1 MVEELDDLSAR
12 FADRLEGTYDC
23 PDRIVLNAFYPLGYN
38 PGGFREWW
46 RRLYGGDESLDDAHL
61 MRMAGRFSRRLRAWA
76 TANGVPVVLC
86 KQGQRKHLVAEQY
99 IPQDPEHRGVFLI
112 LVGRASAPL
121 WHVRRSQEGRIVNIE
136 RRKDQ
141 TFVNHFSFHIMDPD
155 WGHVVIK
162 MCSHPPFGAQIILNG
177 HEYVARQ
184 ATKAGIAFSKE
195 GNCFTSASSVT
206 DLAKI
211 AETLCFQSAV
221 GRLTR
226 VCDRWIY
233 TACLYFALTPE
244 EQEETRFAFRY
255 SVYQMEYSRNLLF
268 ERGSEL
274 ERTFQDLI
282 DHTRSLLHVGT
293 LRTVFGSK
301 HRPYCR
307 TNSTNQPRVE
317 VALSRPRYDL
327 TVFKLRFGH
336 LTLKVYSKGARVL
349 RVEAIVDNA
358 RTLDCPRS
366 LTSFPD
372 IANRLRGMVY
382 RLLQVLRCVDSP
394 SLDDRLWD
402 ELSKPAKLAKRRV
415 AGVDLSHPRMRAVVE
430 AVIALAPDPG
440 GFTVTQLATKVRE
453 VACYSEDEYRPW
465 SAAYDLLKLR
475 AKHLVVRRAASHHY
489 YPSARDL
496 SALTALLVII
506 DKVIRPVLAG
516 AGRPRPGRPRR
527 LENPQDYHYRALQTE
542 MWNLFQTLGITPL
555 AA

>member
-1 MVEELDDLSAR
+1 MEELDQLSAR
-12 FADRLEGTYDC
+12 FADRLVGIYDC

-46 RRLYGGDESLDDAHL
+46 RRLHGGDENLDDSHL
-61 MRMAGRFSRRLRAWA
+61 VRMAGRFSRRVQGWA
-76 TANGVPVVLC
+76 KANGVPVVFC
-86 KQGQRKHLVAEQY
+86 KGKQRKHLVAEEY
-99 IPQDPEHRGVFLI
+99 LPQDPEYRGVFLI

-121 WHVRRSQEGRIVNIE
+121 WHVRRSPQGRILNIE

-155 WGHVVIK
+155 WGHVIIK

-195 GNCFTSASSVT
+195 GNCFTSTSSGP
-206 DLAKI
+206 DLARI
-211 AETLCFQSAV
+211 AETLRSESAV
-221 GRLTR
+221 GRLSLL
-226 VCDRWIY
+226 CDRWIY

-244 EQEETRFAFRY
+244 EQEQTRFAFRY

-274 ERTFQDLI
+274 ERTFQDII
-282 DHTRSLLHVGT
+282 DHTRSLLQVGT

-301 HRPYCR
+301 QRPR
-307 TNSTNQPRVE
+307 GRADSTRQPRVE
-317 VALSRPRYDL
+317 VTLSRPRYDL
-327 TVFKLRFGH
+327 TVFKLFFGH
-336 LTLKVYSKGARVL
+336 LTLKLYSKGARVL

-372 IANRLRGMVY
+372 IVNRLRGMVY
-382 RLLQVLRCVDSP
+382 RLLQVLRCVDFP
-394 SLDDRLWD
+394 SLDDRVWD
-402 ELSKPAKLAKRRV
+402 DLPQAANLAGRRV
-415 AGVDLSHPRMRAVVE
+415 AGVDLTKARMRAVVE
-430 AVIALAPDPG
+430 AVIALAPDPA
-440 GFTVTQLATKVRE
+440 GFTVAQLAAKVRE
-453 VACYSEDEYRPW
+453 IAGYAENDYRPW
-465 SAAYDLLKLR
+465 SAAYDLCKLR
-475 AKHLVVRRAASHHY
+475 AKHLVVRQAASRRYH
-489 YPSARDL
+489 PSAQGL
-496 SALTALLVII
+496 PALAGLLVII

-516 AGRPRPGRPRR
+516 AGRPRPGRPSK
-527 LENPQDYHYRALQTE
+527 LEHPRDFHYRVLQSE
-542 MWNLFQTLGITPL
+542 MWNLFQTLGIVPR

>member
-1 MVEELDDLSAR
+1 MEEFDQLSAR
-12 FADRLEGTYDC
+12 FADRLEGIYDC
-23 PDRIVLNAFYPLGYN
+23 PDRIVLNAFFPLGYN

-46 RRLYGGDESLDDAHL
+46 RRLHGGDDDLDDAHL

-76 TANGVPVVLC
+76 NANGVPLIVC

-99 IPQDPEHRGVFLI
+99 IPQDPRYRGVFLI
-112 LVGRASAPL
+112 LAGRASAPL
-121 WHVRRSQEGRIVNIE
+121 WHVRRSPQDRIVSIE

-155 WGHVVIK
+155 WGHLVIK

-211 AETLCFQSAV
+211 AETLRLKSAV
-221 GRLTR
+221 GRLSR

-233 TACLYFALTPE
+233 TACLYFALSPE
-244 EQEETRFAFRY
+244 EQEQTRFAFRY

-274 ERTFQDLI
+274 ERTFQNII
-282 DHTRSLLHVGT
+282 DHTRSLLQVGT
-293 LRTVFGSK
+293 LKTVFGAK
-301 HRPYCR
+301 RRPHHRAKSA
-307 TNSTNQPRVE
+307 TQPRLE

-349 RVEAIVDNA
+349 RIEAIVDNA

-366 LTSFPD
+366 LTSFPE
-372 IANRLRGMVY
+372 IATRLRGMVY
-382 RLLQVLRCVDSP
+382 RLLEVLRCVDSP
-394 SLDDRLWD
+394 SLDDRTWD
-402 ELSKPAKLAKRRV
+402 ALSRPAHLGGRRV
-415 AGVDLSHPRMRAVVE
+415 AGIDLASPRMRAVVE
-430 AVIALAPDPG
+430 AVIALAPAPS
-440 GFTVTQLATKVRE
+440 GFTVTQLATRVRE
-453 VACYSEDEYRPW
+453 IAGYSQDDYPPW
-465 SAAYDLLKLR
+465 SAAYDLRKLR
-475 AKHLVVRRAASHHY
+475 ARQLVIRQRAGYRYH
-489 YPSARDL
+489 PSAKGL
-496 SALTALLVII
+496 PTITALLVII

-516 AGRPRPGRPRR
+516 AGRPRPGRPTKP
-527 LENPQDYHYRALQTE
+527 ENAQDYHYRTLQADL
-542 MWNLFQTLGITPL
+542 WNLFQTLGITPL

>member
-1 MVEELDDLSAR
+1 MEELDQLSAR
-12 FADRLEGTYDC
+12 FAHRLEGVYDC

-46 RRLYGGDESLDDAHL
+46 RRLHGGDDDLDDAHL
-61 MRMAGRFSRRLRAWA
+61 MRMAGRFSRRVKAWA
-76 TANGVPVVLC
+76 NANGVPFVVC
-86 KQGQRKHLVAEQY
+86 KQGQRKHLVAEPY
-99 IPQDPEHRGVFLI
+99 IPQAPEYRGVFLI
-112 LVGRASAPL
+112 LAARASAPL
-121 WHVRRSQEGRIVNIE
+121 WHVRRSAQGRIVSIE

-211 AETLCFQSAV
+211 AETLRLKSAV
-221 GRLTR
+221 GRLSR

-244 EQEETRFAFRY
+244 EQDQTRFAFRY

-282 DHTRSLLHVGT
+282 DHTRSLLQVGT
-293 LRTVFGSK
+293 LKTVFGAKSRPH
-301 HRPYCR
+301 HRAK
-307 TNSTNQPRVE
+307 SAKQPRVE

-366 LTSFPD
+366 LTSFPE
-372 IANRLRGMVY
+372 IATRLRGMVY
-382 RLLQVLRCVDSP
+382 RLLEVLRCVDLP

-402 ELSKPAKLAKRRV
+402 ELPQPARLSGRRV
-415 AGVDLSHPRMRAVVE
+415 AGVDLSSPRMRAVVH
-430 AVIALAPDPG
+430 AVIALAPNPG
-440 GFTVTQLATKVRE
+440 GFTVNQLATKVRE
-453 VACYSEDEYRPW
+453 IAGYSDNEYHAW
-465 SAAYDLLKLR
+465 SAAYDLSKLR
-475 AKHLVVRRAASHHY
+475 AKHLVVRRAASRCYH
-489 YPSARDL
+489 PSAKGL
-496 SALTALLVII
+496 PALTALLVIL

-516 AGRPRPGRPRR
+516 AGKPRAGRPRQ
-527 LENPQDYHYRALQTE
+527 LECPQDYHYRALQTE
-542 MWNLFQTLGITPL
+542 MWNLFQTLGITPH